1 MSRKSR
7 PTKSVQQIMDKR
19 IDLLFED
26 IEEIIEEY
34 KKLIKT
40 KNKKNR
46 HKKDIAR
53 SKSEKK
59 TIKTIHSKY
68 KISTKTAA
76 TIF

>member
-34 KKLIKT
+34 KKIIKT

-53 SKSEKK
+53 S
-59 TIKTIHSKY
+59 
-68 KISTKTAA
+68 
-76 TIF
+76 

>member
-34 KKLIKT
+34 KKIIKT
-40 KNKKNR
+40 KKIDIKKILQGVSQ
-46 HKKDIAR
+46 K
-53 SKSEKK
+53 KK